1 MKRQVTWYYA
11 WKLTYIQEELHHMR
25 EEKMKIIENVIQN
38 ETYEVAS
45 EIWAKFAPDEL
56 RESSVSWNQI
66 ILWFST
72 NPPK

>member
-1 MKRQVTWYYA
+1 
-11 WKLTYIQEELHHMR
+11 
-25 EEKMKIIENVIQN
+25 MKIIENVIQN